1 MMKSK
6 VQKIAVAV
14 GKHIRK
20 HRERLEF
27 SQEGFADHIN
37 LDRSNYGAIER
48 GERNISIYT
57 LVRIANGLKVDVGE
71 LFPSIRIINE
81 LLN

>member
-1 MMKSK
+1 MTKH
-6 VQKIAVAV
+6 KISDVTIVV
-14 GKHIRK
+14 GKLIRK
-20 HRERLEF
+20 HRERMEF

-57 LVRIANGLKVDVGE
+57 LARIAMGLKVDVGQ
-71 LFPSIRIINE
+71 LFPNVKTLYD
-81 LLN
+81 LLK